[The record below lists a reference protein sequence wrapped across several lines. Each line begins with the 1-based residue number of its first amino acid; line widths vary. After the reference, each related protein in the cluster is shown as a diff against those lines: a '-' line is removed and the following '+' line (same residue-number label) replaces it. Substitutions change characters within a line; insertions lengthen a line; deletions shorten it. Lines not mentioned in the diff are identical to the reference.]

1 MSDNDNVPPASMPQ
15 TAIQLVDHDGRLYP
29 LHALLAQLP
38 NHNLLL
44 LNQEA
49 PQSGQAAWDFVT
61 KHWPALAD
69 CLAAGVEPVS
79 VKP

>member
-1 MSDNDNVPPASMPQ
+1 MSDNDLPASRPE
-15 TAIQLVDHDGRLYP
+15 TTIQLVNHDGQLYP
-29 LHALLAQLP
+29 IHALLGQLP
-38 NHNLLL
+38 EHNLLL

-61 KHWPALAD
+61 RHWPALAD
-69 CLAAGVEPVS
+69 CIVARVEPAS

>member
-1 MSDNDNVPPASMPQ
+1 MSDNDNDSAAPGPRAV
-15 TAIQLVDHDGRLYP
+15 IQLVNHDGQLYP

-38 NHNLLL
+38 EHNRMVLD
-44 LNQEA
+44 QEA
-49 PQSGQAAWDFVT
+49 PQSGQAAWGFVT